1 MYSTSMTTSHAIWLE
16 QQPAQRRGVTAALSL
31 SDVDVY
37 TDLTTVQRV
46 GPEDV
51 AAVL

>member
-1 MYSTSMTTSHAIWLE
+1 MHSISTNTSHAIWLE

-31 SDVDVY
+31 SDADVY
-37 TDLTTVQRV
+37 TDLTTVKRV